1 MQSAKLL
8 KLMMRLTGEVEKEI
22 NERLPRKLSVTAK
35 NHYKDNFRRSG
46 FVDGGLRPWQ
56 RAQRQYGSSTSAQ
69 YRTLTS
75 ARNHLMSSIE
85 ATPRKAS
92 VLVYNP
98 VAYARIHNEGG
109 DLDVSPTLT
118 PKMRR
123 FAWAKYYELGGKAG
137 SEEAEKWKRLALSKK
152 DKLHIH
158 VRMPKRQ
165 FIGES
170 VELRDKIGKQIE
182 KSVQKVIL
190 NVKENK

>member
-8 KLMMRLTGEVEKEI
+8 KLMSKLTKEVEAELNI
-22 NERLPRKLSVTAK
+22 RLPRKLAVVAK
-35 NHYKDNFRRSG
+35 NHFKDNFRRSG
-46 FVDGGLRPWQ
+46 FVDGGLQPWQ
-56 RAQRQYGSSTSAQ
+56 RAIRQYGSSTSAQ

-85 ATPRKAS
+85 ATPRKAA

-109 DLDVSPTLT
+109 EFDTYPTLT

-123 FAWAKYYELGGKAG
+123 YAWARYYELGGKKG
-137 SEEAEKWKRLALSKK
+137 SEEAEKWRRLALSPKE
-152 DKLHIH
+152 KLHIH

-170 VELRDKIGKQIE
+170 KELRDKIE
-182 KSVQKVIL
+182 KELIKSINKVT
-190 NVKENK
+190 NNAMNE

>member
-109 DLDVSPTLT
+109 GSGRLPYAHTEDASLCLGKVLRA
-118 PKMRR
+118 RR
-123 FAWAKYYELGGKAG
+123 KG
-137 SEEAEKWKRLALSKK
+137 
-152 DKLHIH
+152 
-158 VRMPKRQ
+158 RQ
-165 FIGES
+165 
-170 VELRDKIGKQIE
+170 
-182 KSVQKVIL
+182 
-190 NVKENK
+190 